1 MHENVI
7 TGAGC
12 WGMKQVGR
20 ASSRGGGLISDCRS
34 RFDGRVGG
42 CSDGTGMK
50 QAALPFMNKWKHDS
64 M

>member
-42 CSDGTGMK
+42 VFRWNGDETGGP
-50 QAALPFMNKWKHDS
+50 AVHE
-64 M
+64 